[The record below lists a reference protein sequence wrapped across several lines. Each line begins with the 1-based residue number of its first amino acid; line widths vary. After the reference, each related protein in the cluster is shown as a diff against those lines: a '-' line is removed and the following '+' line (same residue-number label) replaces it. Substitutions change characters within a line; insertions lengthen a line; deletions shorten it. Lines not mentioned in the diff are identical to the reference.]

1 MRECHRGNTPL
12 STRAKCLVPFSHS
25 VYERE
30 SPDESVPTQF
40 EQIMSAGMDRHG
52 SPMTKERLLG
62 LLLSNRNVEISHS
75 LIDAIKVAEANC
87 FKKQHTNGDTLLHV
101 ACGYEAQEIVELLLV
116 NRSNVNQMNRNS
128 LTPLRIT
135 CQKIKDLATTEKG
148 TNNIKNGSYYWTAN
162 RLRKYGADP
171 TIQDKDGKSCLD
183 LAEGIP
189 ELIELLTKPLELI
202 ELPQLLKWEPTSL
215 RHQDKIAQVVRSQR
229 SQQIGLFHFHTEP
242 IGSGAFSNVYVGMH
256 EADGREIVVKRVLIR
271 KLCRPEDQREIKNLV
286 KLPQCEYIVRYLQ
299 CNNDENFSYITLE
312 LMEGTLG
319 EYTKSRNDAT
329 ANKKMCKDIV
339 QGLNFLHQNKIL
351 HRDFK
356 PSNILYKTRPSL
368 CLKIA
373 DFGLSIRTDE
383 TSGSTVWHTKAGAGT
398 RCWMP
403 PELLTAPG
411 KVKPSKASDIFSCG
425 LVLHF
430 ILAETKHPFEP
441 DDAASRTGPDVLN
454 ATERNVMSDT
464 ISIDTR
470 LTPEAVHLVKM
481 MLDNKD
487 SSRPS
492 AERVLIH
499 PFFWSNKQKV
509 SFLRSVGNQPE
520 AETPRYR
527 VSNMSPVEQH
537 LENALGTIFASSP
550 WDLQVPRI
558 YSDMTLRGRGRRYGI
573 TSAVDLLRFVRNA
586 YAHISDATRPTRMK
600 KLLLEDF
607 VFFTEFPSLLIEVYK
622 AVVQEGWDYARDEIK
637 YNM

>member
-1 MRECHRGNTPL
+1 MKIQLDTTPHYL
-12 STRAKCLVPFSHS
+12 P
-25 VYERE
+25 
-30 SPDESVPTQF
+30 
-40 EQIMSAGMDRHG
+40 
-52 SPMTKERLLG
+52 
-62 LLLSNRNVEISHS
+62 
-75 LIDAIKVAEANC
+75 
-87 FKKQHTNGDTLLHV
+87 
-101 ACGYEAQEIVELLLV
+101 
-116 NRSNVNQMNRNS
+116 
-128 LTPLRIT
+128 
-135 CQKIKDLATTEKG
+135 KIKDLATTEKG
-148 TNNIKNGSYYWTAN
+148 TNNIKNSIYYWTAN

-242 IGSGAFSNVYVGMH
+242 IGSGAFSNVHVGVH
-256 EADGREIVVKRVLIR
+256 EADGREIAVKRVLTR

-299 CNNDENFSYITLE
+299 CNNDNNFSYIMLE

-319 EYTKSRNDAT
+319 EYMKSRNDAT

-339 QGLNFLHQNKIL
+339 QGLDFLHQNKIL

-356 PSNILYKTRPSL
+356 PSNILYKTMPFL

-398 RCWMP
+398 RCWIP

-481 MLDNKD
+481 MLESKE

-499 PFFWSNKQKV
+499 PFFWSNKKKV

-527 VSNMSPVEQH
+527 VSTMSPVEQH
-537 LENALGTIFASSP
+537 LENALGTIFVSSP

-558 YSDMTLRGRGRRYGI
+558 YSDMTLRGRGRRYDI

-586 YAHISDATRPTRMK
+586 YAHVSDATRPTPMK

-622 AVVQEGWDYARDEIK
+622 AVVQEGWDYTRDEIK